1 MIKKTIS
8 FALFLLAAFGA
19 YAEVVNI
26 DNAELARLA
35 ASGVPVIDIRTE
47 GEWKESG
54 VIPGSKLLTYFD
66 AQGRSDPPAWLE
78 KVKRIATVDL
88 SVILIC
94 RSGKRSAKATQFLAQ
109 QAGYKTVYNA
119 NGGMNAWS
127 KEGRAVVPP
136 ASALAGCAAGAK
148 C

>member
-1 MIKKTIS
+1 MLKQAIASVLFCFT
-8 FALFLLAAFGA
+8 ALGA
-19 YAEVVNI
+19 YAEVVNV

-35 ASGVPVIDIRTE
+35 ASGVPVIDVRTE
-47 GEWKESG
+47 GEWKQSG
-54 VIPGSKLLTYFD
+54 VISGSKLLTYFD
-66 AQGRSDPPAWLE
+66 EQGNVDQPAWLAQVKKYA
-78 KVKRIATVDL
+78 KVDQPI
-88 SVILIC
+88 ILIC
-94 RSGKRSAKATQFLAQ
+94 RSGRRSDAASQFLSQ

-127 KEGRAVVPP
+127 KEGRSVVPP